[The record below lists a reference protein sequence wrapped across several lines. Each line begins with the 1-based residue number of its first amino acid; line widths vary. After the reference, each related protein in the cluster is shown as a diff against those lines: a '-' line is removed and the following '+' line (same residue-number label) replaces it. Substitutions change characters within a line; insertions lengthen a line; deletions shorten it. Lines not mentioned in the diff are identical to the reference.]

1 MPSRSFPVGS
11 TSIPGLLGI
20 LGNPTPVS
28 LITAASG
35 TSQNGYKMPTDVSVV
50 TAANGSNTAIT
61 LPDPFLQGWGAGDYY
76 ECINGTTQA
85 CVIFPPTGGN
95 INNAGAN
102 SSVALAANKSVRVYI
117 VSVASGASV
126 FTTLTGA

>member
-11 TSIPGLLGI
+11 TSIPGLLGV
-20 LGNPTPVS
+20 LGNPTVVS

-35 TSQNGYKMPTDVSVV
+35 TAQNGYKAPTDVIVV
-50 TAANGSNTAIT
+50 TGANGSNTAIT
-61 LPDPFLQGWGAGDYY
+61 LPDPFLQGWGAADFYVLV
-76 ECINGTTQA
+76 NGTTQA

-102 SSVALAANKSVRVYI
+102 ASIALGANSAVVVFV

-126 FTTLTGA
+126 FSSMT

>member
-11 TSIPGLLGI
+11 TSIPGLQGI
-20 LGNPTPVS
+20 LGSVTAVS

-35 TSQNGYKMPTDVSVV
+35 TAQNGYKMPTDVVVV
-50 TAANGSNTAIT
+50 TGANASNTAIT
-61 LPDPFLQGWGAGDYY
+61 VPDPFLLGYGAGDYF
-76 ECINGTTQA
+76 ECVNGTTQA

-102 SSVALAANKSVRVYI
+102 ASVALAANKSVRVYV

-126 FTTLTGA
+126 FTTMTGA